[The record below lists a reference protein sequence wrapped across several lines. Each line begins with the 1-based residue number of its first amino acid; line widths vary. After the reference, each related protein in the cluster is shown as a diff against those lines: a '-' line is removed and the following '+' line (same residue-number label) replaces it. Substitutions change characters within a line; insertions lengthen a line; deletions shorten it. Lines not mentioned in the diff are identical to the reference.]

1 MNIPLPPKGEQESIV
16 AYLDKAT
23 ADIDTAIDRAR
34 RQIDLLRENRARL
47 IADVVTG
54 KLDVREAAMCLP
66 DEVRGKERDGH
77 ATPGQNGFSR
87 QMETV

>member
-1 MNIPLPPKGEQESIV
+1 MTIPLPPKGEQESIV
-16 AYLDKAT
+16 AYLDKET
-23 ADIDTAIDRAR
+23 ADIDTAID
-34 RQIDLLRENRARL
+34 RARL

-87 QMETV
+87 LMETV